1 MNIRHSLF
9 CVSILGVLG
18 LAAATH
24 AADSAGPMASQ
35 RLGTEHAAAQDACL
49 AAVAK
54 SANVEVAKLD
64 IIAVQSVDGITV
76 SIRVP
81 DTKKPWTCHSD
92 EEGNVKSASAGE
104 S

>member
-1 MNIRHSLF
+1 MNIRHSLY
-9 CVSILGVLG
+9 CTAILSALG
-18 LAAATH
+18 AMAMSQAAGNE
-24 AADSAGPMASQ
+24 GPMASQ
-35 RLGTEHAAAQDACL
+35 RLGSEHAAAQDACL

-54 SANVEVAKLD
+54 SANVDVRKLD

-81 DTKKPWTCHSD
+81 DTKKPWTFHSD
-92 EEGNVKSASAGE
+92 EEGNVKSTSAGD